1 MQKIYIKWSLVT
13 LIEIIFDAYVSNML
27 YKNRKKNDAIECM
40 FLHAS
45 QNILLACS
53 IHYNGK

>member
-1 MQKIYIKWSLVT
+1 MQKI
-13 LIEIIFDAYVSNML
+13 L
-27 YKNRKKNDAIECM
+27 YKVVPSDIDRNYFWCLCFKYAVQKQKKNDAIECM